1 MALCYC
7 DNRKMNVFHI
17 IYTLL
22 FIIINIMCQWKLYG
36 FTVACIFAVLQLTS
50 LLKHPKMYFMFMRL
64 DLNAASQHE
73 VSSGD
78 QVFDRSLSQHVVV
91 QVRGQRSTLF
101 FRFGEGAQLFGV
113 DVLQL
118 LQLPLCSSVQILDV
132 HHVRLLDASVLSELI
147 TDSGDEA
154 WFVLAGSQEL
164 SIQREDLLL
173 QLTVTC
179 HRQTEAP
186 PPDQTETR
194 S

>member
-1 MALCYC
+1 MEALWVYSRLYICC
-7 DNRKMNVFHI
+7 ITAHITVETSKNVFYVHEI
-17 IYTLL
+17 
-22 FIIINIMCQWKLYG
+22 G
-36 FTVACIFAVLQLTS
+36 QL
-50 LLKHPKMYFMFMRL
+50 
-64 DLNAASQHE
+64 E
-73 VSSGD
+73 IGD

-91 QVRGQRSTLF
+91 QVRGQRSTLL